1 MLTKDVLDCMNVALE
16 SAGEAAISSS
26 DTGKL
31 IQVSFGSANRVH
43 RKNVRVKRKPI
54 VHVLW
59 H

>member
-1 MLTKDVLDCMNVALE
+1 MQTKDVFDCMNVALE

-26 DTGKL
+26 DIENSYKL
-31 IQVSFGSANRVH
+31 PLAQQIKYTEKFQSS
-43 RKNVRVKRKPI
+43 RKPI